1 MQIDVQSKI
10 KDYTLYFSTNFSFL
24 EELSALTPKVV
35 VIDKNVLACYNEIL
49 TKHFKADE
57 VVVFDAVETNKTMNA
72 VLQLCDTVMR
82 YNAKKNM
89 TLISFGGG
97 ITQDV
102 TGFLSSILYRG
113 INWVFIPTTLLA
125 QADSCL
131 GSKTSLN
138 YKSFKNLLGSFYPPT
153 KAYIDVAFTKTLTST
168 DFYSGLG
175 EIVKLHLMGG
185 SRNIESIIKT
195 IDTIEKEKNNVE
207 VLQPLVRNSLNIK
220 YSYIKDDEFDS
231 GKRNLLNYGHCLG
244 HAVEVSSEYAIPHG
258 IAVVIGM
265 IFANII
271 SVKRGLLA
279 KETADSWYTNLLQ
292 KCLKCELKPEY
303 FKKEQIL
310 SAMKM
315 DKKRIG
321 EGLPLIIID
330 NAFELHKL
338 TDLTQEELFDG
349 IDCILTK
356 INKWGG

>member
-1 MQIDVQSKI
+1 MQIEVQSKI

-49 TKHFKADE
+49 TKHFKTDE
-57 VVVFDAVETNKTMNA
+57 IVAFDAVETNKNANA
-72 VLQLCDTVMR
+72 VLQLCDTVMA
-82 YNAKKNM
+82 YQAKKNM
-89 TLISFGGG
+89 TVISFGGG

-102 TGFLSSILYRG
+102 TGFLASILYRG
-113 INWVFIPTTLLA
+113 IHWIFIPTTLLA
-125 QADSCL
+125 QADSCM

-153 KAYIDVAFTKTLTST
+153 KVYIDVAFTQTLSST
-168 DFYSGLG
+168 DFYSGMG

-185 SRNIESIIKT
+185 KQNIDTIIKT
-195 IDTIEKEKNNVE
+195 IDSIESEKNNVE
-207 VLQPLVRNSLNIK
+207 VLQPLVQNSLNIK
-220 YSYIKDDEFDS
+220 YSYIKDDEFDA

-258 IAVVIGM
+258 IAVVVGM

-271 SVKRGLLA
+271 AVKRGLLV
-279 KETADSWYTNLLQ
+279 KETADNWYTNLLL
-292 KCLKCELKPEY
+292 KCLKCELQSEY
-303 FKKEQIL
+303 FDKEQIL

-315 DKKRIG
+315 DKKRTG
-321 EGLPLIIID
+321 VGLPLIVID

-338 TDLTQEELFDG
+338 TDLTPEELFAGVDEM
-349 IDCILTK
+349 L
-356 INKWGG
+356 NRMNM